1 MSRIRN
7 KWLQKLGKLFLVL
20 GIICIAFYL
29 LNILTKTPKFQ
40 FIGELVN
47 HVETNEKVVALT
59 YDDGPNPPY
68 TNQLLDLFEQNQIK
82 ATFFVIGKNIEN
94 HPETVQL
101 ILSKGHELGNHSY
114 SHKRMVFKSPSFIR
128 AEIEKTDALLRQ
140 LGVKQEIHFRA
151 PYGRKLLVLPYILAK
166 LGKKNILWTVDPKD
180 FEESNS
186 EAIKNYVLEKVNP
199 GSIILMH
206 DGVGDRSQTIAAT
219 EMVIKG
225 LQKKGY
231 TFKTVSELIHQTSGN
246 NSSVR

>member
-7 KWLQKLGKLFLVL
+7 KWLQKLGIFFLFI
-20 GIICIAFYL
+20 GIICIALYM
-29 LNILTKTPKFQ
+29 LNILAKTPNFQ
-40 FIGELVN
+40 VIGELVN
-47 HVETNEKVVALT
+47 HVETKEKVVALT

-68 TNQLLDLFEQNQIK
+68 TNQLLDLFEQNRIK

-128 AEIEKTDALLRQ
+128 AEIEKTDVLLRQ

-151 PYGRKLLVLPYILAK
+151 PYGQKLLVLPYILAQ

-180 FEESNS
+180 FEESNP
-186 EAIKNYVLEKVNP
+186 EAIKNYILEKVKP
-199 GSIILMH
+199 GSIVLMH
-206 DGVGDRSQTIAAT
+206 DGGGERSQTIAAT

>member
-7 KWLQKLGKLFLVL
+7 KWLKKLGIFFLFI
-20 GIICIAFYL
+20 GIICIALYL
-29 LNILTKTPKFQ
+29 LNILVKTPKFQ
-40 FIGELVN
+40 VIGELVN
-47 HVETNEKVVALT
+47 HVETKEKVVALT

-68 TNQLLDLFEQNQIK
+68 TNQLLDLFDHNRIK

-114 SHKRMVFKSPSFIR
+114 SHTRMVFKSPSFIR

-180 FEESNS
+180 FEESNP
-186 EAIKNYVLEKVNP
+186 ETIKNYVLEKVNP

-206 DGVGDRSQTIAAT
+206 DGGGERSQTIAAT

-246 NSSVR
+246 NRFLP